1 MALPD
6 GLTALVAA
14 IASRIIFVLGCRN
27 KEREREIGI
36 KRVVV
41 RKREERERESKIVR
55 RKKL

>member
-41 RKREERERESKIVR
+41 RKREERERERVR
-55 RKKL
+55 